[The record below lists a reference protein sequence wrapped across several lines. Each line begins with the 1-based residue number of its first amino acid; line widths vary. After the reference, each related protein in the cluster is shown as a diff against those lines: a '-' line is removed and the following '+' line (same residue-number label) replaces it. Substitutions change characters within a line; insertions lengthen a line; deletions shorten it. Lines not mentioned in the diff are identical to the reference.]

1 MMNYFLFLSFILS
14 SSPPLPLLKRT
25 KEATRTQYALSEANL
40 INVPHIIEIP
50 NNTSKRRC
58 SQSQIHLFGCCKI
71 ENTANCNNQTMCNQT
86 FESNLLFL
94 SSLIVHLSTPGWK
107 GARGPAE
114 EPFPQERICN
124 LLKNAPIRRVG
135 RNLPQEGRSWETGR
149 PHLLHKEDLWIYT
162 GGNQIHR
169 SLHRVGHH
177 LQSITPFLSN
187 PVLWAI
193 PIDMVQ
199 GVHLYGRVRRSNLRQ
214 VEPMDRYTTWCVSS
228 QILFRIESLTW

>member
-25 KEATRTQYALSEANL
+25 KESTRTQSALSEANL

-50 NNTSKRRC
+50 NNKNKKRR
-58 SQSQIHLFGCCKI
+58 SQSQIHLFGCRQI
-71 ENTANCNNQTMCNQT
+71 ENTANRNDQTMCNQT
-86 FESNLLFL
+86 FESNLFFL
-94 SSLIVHLSTPGWK
+94 SSLVVHLSSPGWK
-107 GARGPAE
+107 RIREPTK

-135 RNLPQEGRSWETGR
+135 RNLPQEGRSWETRR

-162 GGNQIHR
+162 GGNQICR
-169 SLHRVGHH
+169 SFHRVGHH
-177 LQSITPFLSN
+177 LQSITPFFSN
-187 PVLWAI
+187 IVLWTI

-199 GVHLYGRVRRSNLRQ
+199 DVHLYGRVCRPNLRQ

-228 QILFRIESLTW
+228 QILFRIEPLTW